1 MKKSCLIVLTIVLIS
16 SSLFSQNK
24 ITEFKNSLKT
34 STSEIKDVIPIVNNN
49 NGDIAYF
56 IADAKNVYAYKLNN
70 QFTLQHKLSSEKKR
84 RKFKILIGYSISENG
99 NYTAYLTNKNKNKFL
114 MVNFSFKDKKTT
126 SKEFKLNYS
135 SEKFIQTVSINNKFY
150 LLSTRSGIN
159 GLFLYEFDSDG
170 NMKKNNIETLHLSFI
185 SKYGKKIKVGDLLTL
200 TYNQNDITKIDETV
214 PNVIEIVADHKKM
227 YIRDNNIIFTFDNN
241 KSLTQALI
249 INLNTL
255 KATSKTFTKPLSK
268 TKDSKK
274 KTNSFIYNDHI
285 FVLASSKE
293 ELVLDINNYNSGKI
307 QKKLSI
313 FKDQPITFKNT
324 PIIQEGGFY
333 SNRRELE
340 KTKKF
345 LRKINAGKIG
355 VAARKINKNYQ
366 ITLGGY
372 TLQQSGGMMM
382 GGMVGGMIGGIA
394 VASIGNATVFFNP
407 IQFSY
412 NASMN
417 TKSTRIE
424 CLFNTN
430 FQHINGEIEENVF
443 DKMKENDYSKPIGLT
458 VIKYKDYFIKGTYD
472 KKTKMYIL
480 KKYTD

>member
-1 MKKSCLIVLTIVLIS
+1 MKRKNWFILSTILIFN
-16 SSLFSQNK
+16 SLFGQSK
-24 ITEFKNSLKT
+24 LTEFKNSLKI
-34 STSEIKDVIPIVNNN
+34 SSSDIKDVTPIVNKN
-49 NGDIAYF
+49 NGDLAYF
-56 IADAKNVYAYKLNN
+56 IADAKNVYAYKLNSDFKLKN
-70 QFTLQHKLSSEKKR
+70 KLSSEEKR
-84 RKFKILIGYSISENG
+84 RKYKTIIGYSISENG
-99 NYTAYLTNKNKNKFL
+99 NYTAFLTNKNRTSFL
-114 MVNFSFKDKKTT
+114 KVTFSFNDKKTT

-135 SEKFIQTVSINNKFY
+135 SEKFIQTASINNKFY
-150 LLSTRSGIN
+150 LISTRSGID
-159 GLFLYEFDSDG
+159 GLFIYEFNSDG
-170 NMKKNNIETLHLSFI
+170 SMKKNNIDLSHLNFI
-185 SKYGKKIKVGDLLTL
+185 SKYGKKIKVGDFLTR
-200 TYNQNDITKIDETV
+200 TYNQKDINKVDESV
-214 PNVIEIVADHKKM
+214 PNAIEVVANHKKM

-241 KSLTQALI
+241 KSLTQVLS

-255 KATSKTFTKPLSK
+255 KATSKTFTKPLSE
-268 TKDSKK
+268 TKNSRKN
-274 KTNSFIYNDHI
+274 TNSFIYNDYI

-293 ELVLDINNYNSGKI
+293 ELVLDINDYDSGKA

-333 SNRRELE
+333 NSRRELE

-355 VAARKINKNYQ
+355 VAVRKSNKNYQ

-412 NASMN
+412 NASVN

-430 FQHINGEIEENVF
+430 FEHINGEIEENVF
-443 DKMKENDYSKPIGLT
+443 DKMKDDDYSKPIGLT

-472 KKTKMYIL
+472 RKTKMYIL